1 MDIAKLINV
10 TITYYN
16 PVTPEFTLSP
26 SINIRMTAEFI
37 NSDGYYCTYESSTDT
52 LTTYNNIS
60 LRFGAA
66 TTELLILDGN
76 IVTPFK
82 PYSGYASAGGY
93 YSSPLASGKSYQYSS
108 VSNNEDI
115 TNTVSSDKLKSIIQ
129 AYGITQSSNIMTSMF
144 FYLTN
149 DGGPCLYG
157 IDNFSTDSYSR
168 IVTSTGTEIV
178 YPELFTNFA
187 KTSDG
192 SDFNFRKQNFVPYN
206 TRKIAKII
214 NTDYLEAGLNLGTN
228 LTFCLEPN
236 HIIDTGNITVK
247 KQFLPETSC
256 IYIDWKGYAEPM
268 PNNYDPNISSLFTTV
283 QGTAD
288 YGFVETLL
296 NFSNTIYTRN
306 YGPNKFSIDDEPP
319 ATSNVSG
326 DNGQPSNNSY
336 SVNLND
342 YDRHKLKITR
352 VVKDIDS
359 TYGSSD
365 YSTKLQKQF
374 NEKRFMPDTEH
385 FVRVWT
391 GTLPKNNTFRYNSN
405 GALTSPIINTYV
417 KLILEPYDTW
427 NIYISDTTALSIEGY
442 EAYNQDK
449 NNFAEPFNITKGE
462 MLLYG
467 KKVGNYRL
475 RIQQPLTE
483 LNNQPYSYGTSVNFD
498 ISIWDVLGFNN
509 TAKKGSKIN
518 VGITGNSAGPHK
530 WISSD
535 PNIAIISDHPQD
547 RTNDKKKQVDF
558 IGKGTVF
565 FWVIDQAG
573 IPWCSKEITVS

>member
-1 MDIAKLINV
+1 MRVEQANAPEQIRLITSAASTFV
-10 TITYYN
+10 TFGT
-16 PVTPEFTLSP
+16 VGWTPYIDPT
-26 SINIRMTAEFI
+26 TA
-37 NSDGYYCTYESSTDT
+37 
-52 LTTYNNIS
+52 L
-60 LRFGAA
+60 
-66 TTELLILDGN
+66 
-76 IVTPFK
+76 
-82 PYSGYASAGGY
+82 YSGTVSLFLAPGQLVDYTQNWTAAALTNKLVKITGGTGAG
-93 YSSPLASGKSYQYSS
+93 Q
-108 VSNNEDI
+108 VRCI
-115 TNTVSSDKLKSIIQ
+115 TTNTAQI
-129 AYGITQSSNIMTSMF
+129 
-144 FYLTN
+144 LTLEM
-149 DGGPCLYG
+149 PWTV
-157 IDNFSTDSYSR
+157 IPDS
-168 IVTSTGTEIV
+168 TSTYSIHPV
-178 YPELFTNFA
+178 YTLPQYQISDVPILF
-187 KTSDG
+187 SD
-192 SDFNFRKQNFVPYN
+192 V
-206 TRKIAKII
+206 
-214 NTDYLEAGLNLGTN
+214 
-228 LTFCLEPN
+228 
-236 HIIDTGNITVK
+236 
-247 KQFLPETSC
+247 
-256 IYIDWKGYAEPM
+256 
-268 PNNYDPNISSLFTTV
+268 
-283 QGTAD
+283 GTAT
-288 YGFVETLL
+288 GVA
-296 NFSNTIYTRN
+296 RM
-306 YGPNKFSIDDEPP
+306 
-319 ATSNVSG
+319 VSG